1 MNFSTFTFSNDR
13 NNLIIFSLTSYHILE
28 YPSWLPSSGDLDYEV
43 RMKPKQSHR
52 CLIFYNCQKFCILK
66 IILCVKKG
74 PAEWERLSSIMQFLQ
89 KLFQFV
95 LPVILEGGNHLN
107 VSQQLI
113 QLTFVLD
120 QYGLVQYFAKVI
132 QTKIVEFRYL
142 FFRNFIELSYESS

>member
-1 MNFSTFTFSNDR
+1 MLRKVLQSGIDYPQSYSFSR
-13 NNLIIFSLTSYHILE
+13 
-28 YPSWLPSSGDLDYEV
+28 
-43 RMKPKQSHR
+43 
-52 CLIFYNCQKFCILK
+52 
-66 IILCVKKG
+66 
-74 PAEWERLSSIMQFLQ
+74 

-113 QLTFVLD
+113 QLTSVLD
-120 QYGLVQYFAKVI
+120 QYGLVQYCAKVI